1 MVMTIDLER
10 WRSWHHSWCWS
21 VSLEQSTQWRKLE
34 QSTQWRTNYYLLL
47 MVKRKKI
54 PEKGE
59 TQPATVRQ
67 SARLGIRI
75 LNGKFLG
82 FQFWDKFLRNPKL
95 ISILGQIMSV
105 RNISILGPVVEN
117 GPRNPPS
124 ENLIGKP
131 NIWPRLGKEVPKERK

>member
-1 MVMTIDLER
+1 
-10 WRSWHHSWCWS
+10 
-21 VSLEQSTQWRKLE
+21 
-34 QSTQWRTNYYLLL
+34 